1 MLAQNKKPAAKKT
14 KPAAKTGKKN
24 QNTETESKYMLTEQD
39 MKIKSE
45 IKLLLS
51 LALMALLFISNF
63 GLLPCLSSAGSY
75 FSFHSIFNCKPQEQA
90 CIYQICIRLSA
101 DLAAAC
107 HDTDD
112 LFWLSEG
119 QKLFLLLFLLWGTQK
134 RRWFFR
140 SIDCKY
146 TLPYRW

>member
-63 GLLPCLSSAGSY
+63 GLLPPVGNTSVILCL
-75 FSFHSIFNCKPQEQA
+75 E
-90 CIYQICIRLSA
+90 
-101 DLAAAC
+101 
-107 HDTDD
+107 
-112 LFWLSEG
+112 
-119 QKLFLLLFLLWGTQK
+119 
-134 RRWFFR
+134 
-140 SIDCKY
+140 
-146 TLPYRW
+146 

>member
-63 GLLPCLSSAGSY
+63 GLLPPVGNYISY
-75 FSFHSIFNCKPQEQA
+75 FMFGMTGILAYLLPVLIF
-90 CIYQICIRLSA
+90 LSTA
-101 DLAAAC
+101 FLIANRKNKRAYIKFA
-107 HDTDD
+107 
-112 LFWLSEG
+112 SA
-119 QKLFLLLFLLWGTQK
+119 FLLTWLLLAMIQMIFFGYQK
-134 RRWFFR
+134 DR
-140 SIDCKY
+140 SCFY
-146 TLPYRW
+146 YYFYL

>member
-39 MKIKSE
+39 LKIKSE

-63 GLLPCLSSAGSY
+63 GLLPPVGNYISY
-75 FSFHSIFNCKPQEQA
+75 FMFGMTGIIAYLLPV
-90 CIYQICIRLSA
+90 
-101 DLAAAC
+101 
-107 HDTDD
+107 
-112 LFWLSEG
+112 
-119 QKLFLLLFLLWGTQK
+119 LFLL
-134 RRWFFR
+134 
-140 SIDCKY
+140 
-146 TLPYRW
+146 